1 MVDTAT
7 KKYKYLYFHVLG
19 VVVIG
24 LLFPIEKM
32 SLESAIEYALANST
46 AMKLAL
52 EDKKIAHSQ
61 SVEARSAALPVL
73 FGIVSGSRNFMIAE
87 QVVKFGDQP
96 PVSIKFGMD
105 NQAVYGLS
113 ATQTIFEGRVFS
125 AIRASKIYDKI
136 IESSY
141 EVSTLSVEE
150 QTKTAYY
157 NTLVAIKV
165 VDVMNASLDRAK
177 SNLEK
182 TLLIYSMGK
191 TSELDKIR
199 SETNVAQLES
209 DLVSAEK
216 NSEIAVEFFKKTI
229 GFPVSEKL
237 FLTGTLHDGA
247 SMEYEYDTLENLMLS
262 NQPAIT
268 QASQTTRLMK
278 ENISAVR
285 SEFMPSLFLSGSYQS
300 IKTYNDGKFAD
311 EDFRNS
317 QSVSLN
323 LNIPI
328 FKGFGSSA
336 RLQKA
341 KADHLKSKYHQ
352 YDLLENMQLELK
364 RIMLSIKTLDKKLT
378 LGEKELE
385 LAVKGRE
392 IAEALME
399 SGRISQLDME
409 DAELAFLKAE
419 LGLLQYKL
427 EYHISMAAL
436 YRLIGRK
443 DLNDENKN

>member
-1 MVDTAT
+1 MIDTET
-7 KKYKYLYFHVLG
+7 KIPNFLYFHILG
-19 VVVIG
+19 VVAIG
-24 LLFPIEKM
+24 LLFPIEEM
-32 SLESAIEYALANST
+32 SLDSAIEYALEHST

-52 EDKKIAHSQ
+52 EDKKIAYSQ
-61 SVEARSAALPVL
+61 SVEARSAALPML
-73 FGIVSGSRNFMIAE
+73 SGIVSGSRNFMIAE

-247 SMEYEYDTLENLMLS
+247 SMEYEYDTLENLMLA

-311 EDFRNS
+311 GDFRNS

-341 KADHLKSKYHQ
+341 KADHLKSQ
-352 YDLLENMQLELK
+352 YRQHDLLENMQLELK

-385 LAVKGRE
+385 LALKGRE
-392 IAEALME
+392 TSVALLE

-409 DAELAFLKAE
+409 DAELTLLKAE

-427 EYHISMAAL
+427 DYQTSMAAL

>member
-7 KKYKYLYFHVLG
+7 KKSTFLRFHLFG
-19 VVVIG
+19 VVAIG
-24 LLFPIEKM
+24 LLFPIEEM
-32 SLESAIEYALANST
+32 SLELAIEYALEHST

-52 EDKKIAHSQ
+52 EDKKIAYSQ
-61 SVEARSAALPVL
+61 SVEARSAALPTL
-73 FGIVSGSRNFMIAE
+73 SGIVSGSRNFMIAE
-87 QVVKFGDQP
+87 QVVKFGDNP

-136 IESSY
+136 TESSY

-150 QTKTAYY
+150 QTKTAFY
-157 NTLVAIKV
+157 NTLVTTKV
-165 VDVMNASLDRAK
+165 VDVMHSSLDRAK

-191 TSELDKIR
+191 VSELDKIR
-199 SETNVAQLES
+199 SETNVARLES
-209 DLVSAEK
+209 DLISAEK
-216 NSEIAVEFFKKTI
+216 NSEIAMDYFKKTI

-237 FLTGTLHDGA
+237 FLIGILHDGE
-247 SMEYEYDTLENLMLS
+247 SMEFEYDTLVDVMRAS
-262 NQPAIT
+262 QPAIT
-268 QASQTTRLMK
+268 QASQTVRLMK

-300 IKTYNDGKFAD
+300 LKTYDDSKFQD
-311 EDFRNS
+311 EDFRSS

-341 KADHLKSKYHQ
+341 KADHLKSQYRQ
-352 YDLLENMQLELK
+352 YDLLDNMQLELK
-364 RIMLSIKTLDKKLT
+364 SIMLSIKTLDKKLI

-385 LAVKGRE
+385 LALKGRE
-392 IAEALME
+392 TAEALLE

-409 DAELAFLKAE
+409 DAELALLQAE

-427 EYHISMAAL
+427 EYQTSRAAL

-443 DLNDENKN
+443 DLNDENNN

>member
-7 KKYKYLYFHVLG
+7 KIPNFLYFHILG
-19 VVVIG
+19 VVAIG
-24 LLFPIEKM
+24 LLFPIEEM
-32 SLESAIEYALANST
+32 SLDSAIEYALEHST

-52 EDKKIAHSQ
+52 EDKKIAYSQ
-61 SVEARSAALPVL
+61 SVEARSAALPML
-73 FGIVSGSRNFMIAE
+73 SGIVSGSRNFMIAE

-150 QTKTAYY
+150 QTKTAFY
-157 NTLVAIKV
+157 NTLVAMKV

-199 SETNVAQLES
+199 SETNVARLES

-247 SMEYEYDTLENLMLS
+247 SMEYEYDTLENLMLA

-341 KADHLKSKYHQ
+341 KADHLKSQ
-352 YDLLENMQLELK
+352 YRQHDLLENMQLELK
-364 RIMLSIKTLDKKLT
+364 SIMLSIKTLDKKLT

-385 LAVKGRE
+385 LALKGRE
-392 IAEALME
+392 TSEALLE

-409 DAELAFLKAE
+409 DAELTLLKAE

-427 EYHISMAAL
+427 DYQTSMAAL

>member
-7 KKYKYLYFHVLG
+7 KKSTFIRFHIFG
-19 VVVIG
+19 VVAIG
-24 LLFPIEKM
+24 LLFSIEEM
-32 SLESAIEYALANST
+32 SLELAIEYALEHST

-52 EDKKIAHSQ
+52 EDKKIAYSQ
-61 SVEARSAALPVL
+61 SVEARSAALPML
-73 FGIVSGSRNFMIAE
+73 SGIVSGSRNFMIAE

-141 EVSTLSVEE
+141 EGSTLSVEE

-247 SMEYEYDTLENLMLS
+247 SMEYEYDTLEKLMLA

-317 QSVSLN
+317 HSVSLN

-341 KADHLKSKYHQ
+341 KGDHLKSQ
-352 YDLLENMQLELK
+352 YRQHDLLENMQLELK
-364 RIMLSIKTLDKKLT
+364 SIMLSIKTLDKKLI

-385 LAVKGRE
+385 LALKGRE
-392 IAEALME
+392 TSVALLE

-409 DAELAFLKAE
+409 DAELTLLKAE

-427 EYHISMAAL
+427 DYQTSMAAL

>member
-7 KKYKYLYFHVLG
+7 NFAAFFRFHIIGFAML
-19 VVVIG
+19 G
-24 LLFPIEKM
+24 LLFPIEEM
-32 SLESAIEYALANST
+32 SLESAIKYALKNST

-52 EDKKIAHSQ
+52 ENKKIAYSQ
-61 SVEARSAALPVL
+61 SVEARSAALPTL
-73 FGIVSGSRNFMIAE
+73 SGIVSGSRNFIIAE
-87 QVVKFGDQP
+87 QVVKFGDQAP
-96 PVSIKFGMD
+96 MSIKFGMD

-136 IESSY
+136 TELSY
-141 EVSTLSVEE
+141 EVSSLSIEE
-150 QTKTAYY
+150 QTKIAFY
-157 NTLVAIKV
+157 NTLVAMKV
-165 VDVMNASLDRAK
+165 VDVMQSSLDRAK
-177 SNLEK
+177 SNLDK

-191 TSELDKIR
+191 ASELDKIR
-199 SETNVAQLES
+199 SETNVARLES
-209 DLVSAEK
+209 DLVSVAK
-216 NSEIAVEFFKKTI
+216 NSEIAIEFFKKTI

-237 FLTGTLHDGA
+237 FLIGNIRDGE
-247 SMEYEYDTLENLMLS
+247 SIEFKYDILVDVMRE

-268 QASQTTRLMK
+268 QASETVQLMQ

-285 SEFMPSLFLSGSYQS
+285 SEFMPSLFLSGSFQS
-300 IKTYNDGKFAD
+300 LKTYDDGKFAD

-323 LNIPI
+323 LSIPI
-328 FKGFGSSA
+328 FKGFGPSA

-341 KADHLKSKYHQ
+341 KADHLISQ
-352 YDLLENMQLELK
+352 YRQHDLLETMQLELNS
-364 RIMLSIKTLDKKLT
+364 ILLNIKTLDKKLT
-378 LGEKELE
+378 LGKKELE
-385 LAVKGRE
+385 LALKGRE
-392 IAEALME
+392 TAEALLE

-409 DAELAFLKAE
+409 DAELALLKTE

-427 EYHISMAAL
+427 DYQISMASL

-443 DLNDENKN
+443 DLNGENAN

>member
-1 MVDTAT
+1 MVYTAT
-7 KKYKYLYFHVLG
+7 KIHNFLYFHILG
-19 VVVIG
+19 VVAIG
-24 LLFPIEKM
+24 LLFPIEEM
-32 SLESAIEYALANST
+32 SLDSAIEYALEHST

-52 EDKKIAHSQ
+52 EDKKIAYSQ
-61 SVEARSAALPVL
+61 SVEARSAALPML
-73 FGIVSGSRNFMIAE
+73 SGIVSGSRNFMIAE

-247 SMEYEYDTLENLMLS
+247 SMEYEYDTLENLMLA

-341 KADHLKSKYHQ
+341 KADHLKSQ
-352 YDLLENMQLELK
+352 YRQHDLLENMQLELK

-385 LAVKGRE
+385 LALKGRE
-392 IAEALME
+392 TSVALLE

-409 DAELAFLKAE
+409 DAELTLLKAE

-427 EYHISMAAL
+427 DYQTSMAAL

>member
-1 MVDTAT
+1 MIDTAT
-7 KKYKYLYFHVLG
+7 KIPNILYFHILQ
-19 VVVIG
+19 VVAIG
-24 LLFPIEKM
+24 LLFPIEEM
-32 SLESAIEYALANST
+32 SFESAIEYALEHST

-52 EDKKIAHSQ
+52 EDKKIAYSQ
-61 SVEARSAALPVL
+61 SVEARSAALPML
-73 FGIVSGSRNFMIAE
+73 SGIVSGSRNFMIAE

-165 VDVMNASLDRAK
+165 GDVMYASLDRAK

-247 SMEYEYDTLENLMLS
+247 SMEYEYDTLENLMLA

-328 FKGFGSSA
+328 FKGFGPSA

-341 KADHLKSKYHQ
+341 KADHLKSQ
-352 YDLLENMQLELK
+352 YRQHDLLENMQLELK

-385 LAVKGRE
+385 LALKGRE
-392 IAEALME
+392 TSVALLE

-409 DAELAFLKAE
+409 DAELTLLKAE

-427 EYHISMAAL
+427 DYQTSMAAL

-443 DLNDENKN
+443 DLNDENNN

>member
-1 MVDTAT
+1 
-7 KKYKYLYFHVLG
+7 
-19 VVVIG
+19 
-24 LLFPIEKM
+24 
-32 SLESAIEYALANST
+32 
-46 AMKLAL
+46 
-52 EDKKIAHSQ
+52 
-61 SVEARSAALPVL
+61 
-73 FGIVSGSRNFMIAE
+73 
-87 QVVKFGDQP
+87 
-96 PVSIKFGMD
+96 
-105 NQAVYGLS
+105 
-113 ATQTIFEGRVFS
+113 
-125 AIRASKIYDKI
+125 
-136 IESSY
+136 
-141 EVSTLSVEE
+141 
-150 QTKTAYY
+150 
-157 NTLVAIKV
+157 
-165 VDVMNASLDRAK
+165 
-177 SNLEK
+177 
-182 TLLIYSMGK
+182 
-191 TSELDKIR
+191 
-199 SETNVAQLES
+199 
-209 DLVSAEK
+209 
-216 NSEIAVEFFKKTI
+216 
-229 GFPVSEKL
+229 
-237 FLTGTLHDGA
+237 
-247 SMEYEYDTLENLMLS
+247 MEYEYDTLENLMLA

-341 KADHLKSKYHQ
+341 KADHLKSQ
-352 YDLLENMQLELK
+352 YRQHDLLENMQLELK
-364 RIMLSIKTLDKKLT
+364 SIMLSIKTLDKKLT

-385 LAVKGRE
+385 LALKGRE
-392 IAEALME
+392 TSVALLE

-409 DAELAFLKAE
+409 DAELTLLKAE

-427 EYHISMAAL
+427 DYQTSMATL

>member
-1 MVDTAT
+1 MVDTGT
-7 KKYKYLYFHVLG
+7 KTPNFLYFHILG
-19 VVVIG
+19 VVAIG
-24 LLFPIEKM
+24 LLFPIEEM
-32 SLESAIEYALANST
+32 SLDSAIEYALEHST
-46 AMKLAL
+46 VMKLAL
-52 EDKKIAHSQ
+52 EDKKIAYSQ
-61 SVEARSAALPVL
+61 SVEARSAALPML
-73 FGIVSGSRNFMIAE
+73 SGIVSGSRNFMIAE

-247 SMEYEYDTLENLMLS
+247 SMEYEYDTLENLMLA

-341 KADHLKSKYHQ
+341 KADHLKSQ
-352 YDLLENMQLELK
+352 YRQHDLLENMQLELK

-385 LAVKGRE
+385 LALKGRE
-392 IAEALME
+392 TSVALLE

-409 DAELAFLKAE
+409 DAELTLLKAE

-427 EYHISMAAL
+427 DYQTSMAAL